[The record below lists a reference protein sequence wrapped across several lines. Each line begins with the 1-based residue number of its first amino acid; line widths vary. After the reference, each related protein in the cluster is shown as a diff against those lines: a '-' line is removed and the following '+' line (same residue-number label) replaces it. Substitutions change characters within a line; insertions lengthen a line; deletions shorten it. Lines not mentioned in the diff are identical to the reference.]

1 MSTSVDFAKR
11 LNLKENVMI
20 YFFFTPKP
28 QTESLGKIAKE
39 FLP

>member
-11 LNLKENVMI
+11 LNLKENVMK
-20 YFFFTPKP
+20 YFFTQKP
-28 QTESLGKIAKE
+28 QNESLGKIAKE